1 MDTKELIRKCRA
13 ITIREEDRTQ
23 MSVKVNMKAKRREVL
38 AGCLVG
44 KILLSRSVNKEGLK
58 SALQQAWRTLKE
70 VKIESLGSNIFMF
83 KFVVEADK
91 RRVIMGG
98 PWHFDRAL
106 IVLTEPRRIGEISKQ
121 SFVYVSFW
129 VQIRNVPI
137 ACMEKDFL
145 YELGGKIGEVE
156 EVETNENGDC
166 IGELARIRITINI
179 TQPLKKVLFL
189 KQEGETD
196 IPMPAVYERLPDFC
210 FCCGIIGHQY
220 KECSKYQG
228 QPKEDFPFGVWMKA
242 ITIGGRLKKYRN
254 KERWQNEGNRAA
266 KLASSEQYEQS
277 QQNQQEQ
284 MNPNDK
290 NGLEP
295 DMEEMSQTREHDSN
309 IEVQRVVEKHLME
322 GGTELMAKKQVDG
335 KMERV
340 VIDNVTAPRELRI
353 QAGVEVSK
361 VRENSKTAGVEM
373 FKEIM
378 GPKAIL
384 NSPTRLNYEETE
396 EERIRD
402 GLGVSQSQAN
412 RQKWKR
418 QTRAFKSEG
427 GIKLGSGAQKRPNN
441 EAIGLS
447 PKQKKC
453 RGASPSPAKTKKHTT
468 AAAITKQLWEPLEME
483 EMELTATITEERS
496 AEAGSQPRR
505 KP

>member
-1 MDTKELIRKCRA
+1 MDTEELIRKCRA

-23 MSVKVNMKAKRREVL
+23 MSVEVNMKARNREVL

-44 KILLSRSVNKEGLK
+44 KVLLSKSVNKEGLK
-58 SALQQAWRTLKE
+58 SALQQTWRTLKE

-83 KFVVEADK
+83 KFAAEADK

-106 IVLTEPRRIGEISKQ
+106 IVLTKPRGIGEISKQ
-121 SFVYVSFW
+121 SFDYVSFW

-137 ACMEKDFL
+137 ACMEKGFL
-145 YELGGKIGEVE
+145 HELGGKIGEVE
-156 EVETNENGDC
+156 EVEANENGDC

-189 KQEGETD
+189 KQEGEPD
-196 IPMPAVYERLPDFC
+196 IPMPVVYERLPDFC

-228 QPKEDFPFGVWMKA
+228 QPKEDFPFEMWMKA
-242 ITIGGRLKKYRN
+242 ITIGGRLKKYCN
-254 KERWQNEGNRAA
+254 KERWQNEGDRAA
-266 KLASSEQYEQS
+266 KSTSSEHQEQS

-295 DMEEMSQTREHDSN
+295 DIEEIGQTRVHDSN
-309 IEVQRVVEKHLME
+309 IEVQWVVEKHLME
-322 GGTELMAKKQVDG
+322 GGTELMVKKQVDG
-335 KMERV
+335 KMVRAV
-340 VIDNVTAPRELRI
+340 TGNVTAPRELRI
-353 QAGVEVSK
+353 QAGDEVSK
-361 VRENSKTAGVEM
+361 VGENSKTVRDEM
-373 FKEIM
+373 PKEIM
-378 GPKAIL
+378 GPTAIL
-384 NSPTRLNYEETE
+384 NSPTRLNHEEME
-396 EERIRD
+396 EGRIRD
-402 GLGVSQSQAN
+402 GLGVSPSPAN
-412 RQKWKR
+412 RKKWKR
-418 QTRAFKSEG
+418 QARALKNEG
-427 GIKLGSGAQKRPNN
+427 GMKLGLSGQKGPNN
-441 EAIGLS
+441 EAIGPS

-453 RGASPSPAKTKKHTT
+453 RGASPSPAETKKYAT
-468 AAAITKQLWEPLEME
+468 AAAVTTQHWEPLEME
-483 EMELTATITEERS
+483 EMDLTAAFTEEIS